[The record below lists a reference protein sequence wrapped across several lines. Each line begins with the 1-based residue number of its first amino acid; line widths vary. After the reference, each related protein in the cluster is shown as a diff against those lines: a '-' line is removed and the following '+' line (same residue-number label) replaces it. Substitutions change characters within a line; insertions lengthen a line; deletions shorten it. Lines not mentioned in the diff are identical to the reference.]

1 MALDENNGRFLLCD
15 CDDLPETSSKAFFV
29 ETKQQQLE
37 LFIIHHNLVYHA
49 YLNRCPHT
57 GVNLNWQPDQFYDY
71 DHKFIQCSTHGAL
84 FRIDS
89 GYCIRGPCAGLS
101 LTKLEL
107 LITENKIYL
116 DLDDSISY

>member
-1 MALDENNGRFLLCD
+1 MALDENNRRFFLCD
-15 CDDLPETSSKAFFV
+15 CGDLPETSSKAFFV
-29 ETKQQQLE
+29 ETKHQQLE
-37 LFIIHHNLVYHA
+37 LFIIRHNLSYHA

-57 GVNLNWQPDQFYDY
+57 GASLNWQPDQFYDY
-71 DHKFIQCSTHGAL
+71 DHEFIQCSTHGAL

-101 LTKLEL
+101 LTKLDL

-116 DLDDSISY
+116 DLDESISY